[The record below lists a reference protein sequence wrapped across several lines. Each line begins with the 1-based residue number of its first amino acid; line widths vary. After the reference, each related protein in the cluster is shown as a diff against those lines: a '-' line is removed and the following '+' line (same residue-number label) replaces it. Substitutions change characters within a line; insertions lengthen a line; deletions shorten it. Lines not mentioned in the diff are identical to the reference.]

1 MLKSIE
7 LRNWRSIQSQTIRL
21 GPVNLLIGPNAA
33 GKSNVI
39 DALRLLAEAAQ
50 ADLETA
56 VTRRGGLESVRF
68 RDAQDKRVSIAIVY
82 SVPDPGTRPGQL
94 LMRYNLTISQ
104 GKTDGR
110 PVVAAEELQVRR
122 AGRASSRRLLFRSR
136 RGKGTALR
144 DVKTEQYE
152 DFDTGDPGVLALKAL
167 GFLSTFPQIR
177 ALREFIEGWQ
187 FLSVDLGAI
196 REPHRDERATRLD
209 GRAAN
214 LANVLRTLRNSDP
227 SGLERI
233 LDNLRD
239 LLHHVT
245 GVETSV
251 EHGRVMLLL
260 TEQPFKVP
268 FDTLAVSDG
277 TLRLLALLTALET
290 MPEHGLLCIEEPEH
304 GLHPLIF
311 GPLLDVLREYCPPQE
326 TRQALL
332 TTHSPDLIDTAA
344 PNEVQ
349 VVERNAV
356 GATEMRRL
364 PKQQLRK
371 WLRDFRLGELWR
383 MRQIGG
389 VPECSPSL
397 QSTLAHLDNSPCV
410 AAVQQ

>member
-82 SVPDPGTRPGQL
+82 SVPDPGTRPGPL

-122 AGRASSRRLLFRSR
+122 SGRASSRRLLFRSR

-167 GFLSTFPQIR
+167 GFLATFPQIR
-177 ALREFIEGWQ
+177 DLREFIEGWQ
-187 FLSVDLGAI
+187 FLNVDLGAI
-196 REPHRDERATRLD
+196 REPHRDERAKRLD

-214 LANVLRTLRNSDP
+214 LANVLRTLRAYDLQR
-227 SGLERI
+227 LEVI
-233 LDNLRD
+233 LNNLRD

-245 GVETSV
+245 SIDTSV

-260 TEQPFKVP
+260 TERPFEAP

-290 MPEHGLLCIEEPEH
+290 MPEHGILCIEEPEH
-304 GLHPLIF
+304 GLHPLVF

-326 TRQALL
+326 TRQMLL
-332 TTHSPDLIDTAA
+332 TTHSPDLIDAA
-344 PNEVQ
+344 EPDEVQ
-349 VVERNAV
+349 VVERNAA
-356 GATEMRRL
+356 GATEFRRL

-389 VPECSPSL
+389 VPE
-397 QSTLAHLDNSPCV
+397 
-410 AAVQQ
+410 

>member
-82 SVPDPGTRPGQL
+82 SVPGPL
-94 LMRYNLTISQ
+94 LMRYSLTISQ
-104 GKTDGR
+104 DKTDDR

-122 AGRASSRRLLFRSR
+122 SGRASSGRLLFRSR

-167 GFLSTFPQIR
+167 GFLATFPQIR
-177 ALREFIEGWQ
+177 DLREFIEGWQ
-187 FLSVDLGAI
+187 FLNVDLGAI

-214 LANVLRTLRNSDP
+214 LASVLRTLRNSDP

-245 GVETSV
+245 SVDTSV

-260 TEQPFKVP
+260 TEHPFDTP

-290 MPEHGLLCIEEPEH
+290 MPEHGILCIEEPEH
-304 GLHPLIF
+304 GLHPLVF
-311 GPLLDVLREYCPPQE
+311 GPLLDVLREYCPPHE
-326 TRQALL
+326 TRQVLL
-332 TTHSPDLIDTAA
+332 TTHSPDLIDAA
-344 PNEVQ
+344 KPNEVV
-349 VVERNAV
+349 VVERDAA
-356 GATEMRRL
+356 GATEFRRL

-389 VPECSPSL
+389 VPE
-397 QSTLAHLDNSPCV
+397 
-410 AAVQQ
+410 